1 MKKVL
6 LSFFLCS
13 IILVASSQTS
23 SSYPCVKFYSSGNL
37 GGGNCETK
45 GTGSDKHYPGYLTEP
60 ENVNYFPTGKI
71 TVYFDTPIPAG
82 TPAPLITAAGGD
94 DGTGHMVLPPFDY
107 KYAPFQD
114 NSTVARSSV
123 TYCYYGSS
131 SNQNIFNGAN
141 QPLLV
146 FQIAYPANTNPNQ
159 TCGGVVIVPVTLPVS
174 MKSFTVARNNQS
186 VSIKWE
192 TALEQ
197 NNKGFY
203 IQRNVNGEWKDV
215 AFVFS
220 KADDGNSGQVLTYS
234 YNDPN
239 NLKSVSYYRILQVDL
254 DNRGKFSEVRLVRGL
269 EELDKLML
277 FPNPGTN
284 GKVNVLFG
292 DETATKNVMVYDAT
306 GRVVKSFKNVVS
318 ANLSIDQL
326 QPGFYNIQVVNTASQ
341 VISSGKFIIRN

>member
-23 SSYPCVKFYSSGNL
+23 STYPCVKFYSSGNL

-45 GTGSDKHYPGYLTEP
+45 GSGADKHYPGYLTAP

-82 TPAPLITAAGGD
+82 TPAPLITAAGAD
-94 DGTGHMVLPPFDY
+94 DGNGNMLLPPFDY
-107 KYAPFQD
+107 KYAAFQD
-114 NSTVARSSV
+114 DITVARSSV
-123 TYCYYGSS
+123 VYCYYGSAA
-131 SNQNIFNGAN
+131 NQNIFNGAN

-146 FQIAYPANTNPNQ
+146 FQIAYPGNPNPNQ

-239 NLKSVSYYRILQVDL
+239 NLKTISYYRILQVDL

-269 EELDKLML
+269 EELSKLML

-284 GKVNVLFG
+284 GKMNVLFG
-292 DETATKNVMVYDAT
+292 DETAAKNVIVYDAT
-306 GRVVKSFKNVVS
+306 GRVIKSFKNIVS
-318 ANLSIDQL
+318 ANLTIDQL
-326 QPGFYNIQVVNTASQ
+326 KPGFYNIQVINTASQ
-341 VISSGKFIIRN
+341 VISSDKFIIRD